1 MADYQ
6 KKTPEQLEAEKIE
19 MLDKIKDI
27 GENFKNNPEEIAE
40 LVAFQSKFYQYS
52 VNNRILIYLQ
62 NENANFVGSF
72 MSFKEKGYSVNKG
85 EKGMKIFVPVKVNLI
100 NDNGEWIQLSKASKE
115 LQQKAKAGQVEIK
128 PILKFKLGNVFEI
141 AQTNCPAEDYPKF
154 FSLGYSSEQHSKIFN
169 ALVEVCNKDFDCNV
183 NIENFGSVALR
194 GQAYNHKNIIELNEK
209 LNDTEKVSTM
219 THEMGHFFMHHNSD
233 AKGKLIS
240 QVELEADIYSVMLQS
255 HFGIE
260 LTDTRKRHLAE
271 HYKKFTSSVNNMAED
286 VAKPT
291 LEDALS
297 NANEA
302 YKNSIDS
309 IDKMVDKYIS
319 NENVDKLHL
328 DGDNDGLPDRIDDT
342 YNPPEE
348 KYMYAEVS
356 EEQLTRLNEE
366 NVSCEARTVQ
376 DKTIIR
382 YDIEDAEKVEQLLS
396 ALKKNSMTL

>member
-40 LVAFQSKFYQYS
+40 LVAFQLKFYQYS

-85 EKGMKIFVPVKVNLI
+85 EKGIKIFVPVKVNLI

-115 LQQKAKAGQVEIK
+115 LQEKAKAGTIEVK
-128 PILKFKLGNVFEI
+128 PILKFKLGNVFDI

-169 ALVEVCNKDFDCNV
+169 ALVEVCNKEFDCDV
-183 NIENFGSVALR
+183 KIANFGSVNLR
-194 GQAYNHKNIIELNEK
+194 GQAYNHKSVIELNEK

-233 AKGKLIS
+233 AKGKLLS

-271 HYKKFTSSVNNMAED
+271 HYKIFTSCVNNMAED
-286 VAKPT
+286 AVKPT
-291 LEDALS
+291 LEDALN

-319 NENVDKLHL
+319 NENANALSL
-328 DGDNDGLPDRIDDT
+328 DGDNDDLPDRIDDT

-356 EEQLTRLNEE
+356 EEQLTKLEKE
-366 NVSCEARTVQ
+366 NVSCEARSTE
-376 DKTIIR
+376 DKIIIR
-382 YDIEDAEKVEQLLS
+382 YDIADADKVEQLLS
-396 ALKKNSMTL
+396 AQKKNSMTL